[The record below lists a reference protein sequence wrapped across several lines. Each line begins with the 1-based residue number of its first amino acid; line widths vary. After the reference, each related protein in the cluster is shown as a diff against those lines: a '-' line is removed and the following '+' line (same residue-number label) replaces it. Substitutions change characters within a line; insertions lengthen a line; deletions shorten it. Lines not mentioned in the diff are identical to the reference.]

1 MARGTAD
8 TSLIKQGYAKVAYN
22 EKTIKD
28 FKNCCDPVKGPL
40 YFMVNH
46 MRIQHPTRGG
56 IDFVPFEY
64 QLDLVENYNNNR
76 FSINMLGRQMGK
88 CLTKKVN
95 ITIRNKKGEI
105 YDIPIGV
112 FYEYE
117 KAKRDG
123 TGKPDIAM
131 FKRKALDLRDM

>member
-8 TSLIKQGYAKVAYN
+8 TSLTKSAYSKVSYN
-22 EKTIKD
+22 EQTLRD
-28 FKNCCDPVKGPL
+28 FRNCCDPVTGPL

-56 IDFVPFEY
+56 IQFEPFDY
-64 QLDLVENYNNNR
+64 QLDLVENYNNHR

-88 CLTKKVN
+88 CFTKRIN
-95 ITIRNKKGEI
+95 ITVRNKKGEI
-105 YDIPIGV
+105 YDIPVGL

-117 KAKRDG
+117 KAKQTG
-123 TGKPDIAM
+123 TQQPDISM
-131 FKRKALDLRDM
+131 FKRKTL

>member
-8 TSLIKQGYAKVAYN
+8 TSLTKAAYSKVMYDQR
-22 EKTIKD
+22 TLKD
-28 FKNCCDPVKGPL
+28 FSNCCDPENGAL

-46 MRIQHPTRGG
+46 MRIQHPTRGS
-56 IDFVPFEY
+56 INFEPFDY

-88 CLTKKVN
+88 CLTKKIS

-105 YDIPIGV
+105 YDIPIGL

-123 TGKPDIAM
+123 TERPDISI
-131 FKRKALDLRDM
+131 FKRSKQYM